1 MNRGGVFENNLS
13 EQAGLE
19 RGVAAIRYGCARAMR
34 TTDCRARTCIRAV
47 NFVSLPWICRPLAF
61 LTQCRPESWPEPR
74 TATSLSSLDK
84 MGKGKKKSAT
94 AAAPTTPA
102 VAPVIQKKPAAK
114 SKCTSSE
121 IDDIFGVAKSA
132 SASIPQIAPCIANTD
147 STEPTTT
154 KSKQPNAASSAK
166 QTTST
171 TSLPDGDEDED
182 DITDDLQLLA
192 ERIRKNRQDKANK
205 VSSVGIQSV
214 GESLKLK
221 RVQQL
226 ARLDSWTACRLDVVH
241 MCPCSI

>member
-34 TTDCRARTCIRAV
+34 TDCRARTCIRAV
-47 NFVSLPWICRPLAF
+47 NFASLPWICRPLAF
-61 LTQCRPESWPEPR
+61 LTQCRPEPR

-132 SASIPQIAPCIANTD
+132 SASIPQTAPSIANTD

-154 KSKQPNAASSAK
+154 KSKQPNASSSAK
-166 QTTST
+166 QNISSTSP
-171 TSLPDGDEDED
+171 PDGDEDED

-205 VSSVGIQSV
+205 VSSVGNQSV
-214 GESLKLK
+214 GKSIKLSN
-221 RVQQL
+221 VQQL
-226 ARLDSWTACRLDVVH
+226 ICLNS
-241 MCPCSI
+241 